1 MNKAVRIQKSE
12 AARDRRHRRRDLA
25 EKKLLNEYSRL
36 RKLRKNKTK

>member
-12 AARDRRHRRRDLA
+12 AARDRRHRRRHLA

-36 RKLRKNKTK
+36 RKLRKKKN